1 MRRRSRSRSC
11 QRVASRGLLEWN
23 GHRFYHR
30 GDGWQA
36 GRVSGS
42 YPRAADSR
50 RIGPG
55 CRARHSGCAA
65 TGGNTMGLDLLIRNG
80 TIVDGSGAARYQGD
94 VGIRQGQIV
103 EIGRI
108 RAGAERVIDAD
119 GLIVAPGFVDGHT
132 HMDAQVAWDR
142 IGSCS
147 CWHGVTTVIMGNC
160 GFALAP
166 CRPEEREWFAR
177 CLTAVEDIPTESMLA
192 GIDWTWETFP
202 EYLATVD
209 RLPKAI
215 NYGAYIGH
223 SALRMYVM
231 GKRALSETATDAD
244 LARMAGAVKEA
255 IRAGAMGFSSSRAT
269 THVTPDNTP
278 VASRIADWAEVDRL
292 VGAMGELGAGIF
304 QVGPDISGGLAQRA
318 FLARLQRV
326 AVESGRPVMFG
337 TIASR
342 QGDDPNPWTYQLEYL
357 DQCAAAGARVWG
369 QTTTRSIN
377 AIFSLKSYLP
387 FDVLPAWR
395 ELRRLPLPEQKRRL
409 ADPATRRQ
417 LMAEEATMKPRDNVF
432 QGGGAATTDPRRP
445 DYGNLYAMKDV
456 NWNDPTVA
464 QLAAAQGQHPVEVM
478 IDLALENENQVFVQ
492 PLVNEHPDQVLGMLK
507 HPRTLAT
514 FSDSGAH
521 VCQEMGS
528 SLQTHML
535 SYWVR
540 AKQAFTLEEAVRKLT
555 FDNASAWDITDRG
568 LLRAGYRADL
578 VLFDEA
584 RVQPAMP
591 TVEADLPGGARRL
604 VQKAEGI
611 AATIVNGEVTL
622 EHGKPTGRLPGALL
636 RGPGARP
643 A

>member
-1 MRRRSRSRSC
+1 
-11 QRVASRGLLEWN
+11 
-23 GHRFYHR
+23 
-30 GDGWQA
+30 
-36 GRVSGS
+36 
-42 YPRAADSR
+42 
-50 RIGPG
+50 
-55 CRARHSGCAA
+55 
-65 TGGNTMGLDLLIRNG
+65 MGLDLLIRNG
-80 TIVDGSGAARYQGD
+80 TIVDGSGAARYRGD
-94 VGIRQGQIV
+94 VGIKDGRIV

-108 RAGAERVIDAD
+108 RAVAERTLDAD
-119 GLIVAPGFVDGHT
+119 GQIVAPGFIDGHT

-166 CRPEEREWFAR
+166 CKPEEREWFAR
-177 CLTAVEDIPTESMLA
+177 CLTAVEDIPTEAMLA

-231 GKRALSETATDAD
+231 GRRALSEKATEDD
-244 LARMAGAVKEA
+244 LARMAEAVKEA
-255 IRAGAMGFSSSRAT
+255 ILAGAMGFSSSRAT

-278 VASRIADWAEVDRL
+278 VASRIADWSEVDRL
-292 VGAMGELGAGIF
+292 VGAMAELNAGIF
-304 QVGPDISGGLAQRA
+304 QVGPDTSGGEAQRR
-318 FLARLQRV
+318 FLARLKQV
-326 AVESGRPVMFG
+326 AVETGRPVMFG
-337 TIASR
+337 TISSR
-342 QGDDPNPWTYQLEYL
+342 QGDKPNPWTYQLEYL
-357 DQCAAAGARVWG
+357 DDCAAAGARMWG

-387 FDVLPAWR
+387 FDVLPVWR
-395 ELRRLPLPEQKRRL
+395 ALRHLPLDEQKQRL

-417 LMAEEATMKPRDNVF
+417 LVAAEADMKPRGNVF
-432 QGGGAATTDPRRP
+432 QGGGAATTDPRKP
-445 DYGNLYAMKDV
+445 DYDNLYAMKSVD
-456 NWNDPTVA
+456 WDDPTVA
-464 QLAAAQGQHPVEVM
+464 QLSAQRGKHPVEVM
-478 IDLALENENQVFVQ
+478 IDLVLENDNQVFVQ
-492 PLVNEHPDQVLGMLK
+492 PLVNERPDHVLGMLK

-555 FDNASAWDITDRG
+555 FDNASAWELNDRG
-568 LLRAGYRADL
+568 LLRTGYKADL
-578 VLFDEA
+578 VLFDEV
-584 RVQPAMP
+584 RVRPAMP
-591 TVEADLPGGARRL
+591 SVETDLPGGARRL

-611 AATIVNGEVTL
+611 AAVVVNGQVTL
-622 EHGKPTGRLPGALL
+622 ENGDATGRMPGALV
-636 RGPGARP
+636 RGPGARVV
-643 A
+643 